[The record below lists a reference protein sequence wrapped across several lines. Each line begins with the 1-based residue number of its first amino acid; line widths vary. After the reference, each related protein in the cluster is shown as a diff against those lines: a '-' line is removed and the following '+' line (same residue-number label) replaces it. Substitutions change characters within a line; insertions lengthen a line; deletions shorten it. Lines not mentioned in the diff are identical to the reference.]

1 MPLSTLKNELFLT
14 ILLYPQ
20 QYKTP
25 HISQHVYADTLN
37 QAFCD

>member
-14 ILLYPQ
+14 ILLHSQ

-25 HISQHVYADTLN
+25 HISQHVYAGALN
-37 QAFCD
+37 QASCD